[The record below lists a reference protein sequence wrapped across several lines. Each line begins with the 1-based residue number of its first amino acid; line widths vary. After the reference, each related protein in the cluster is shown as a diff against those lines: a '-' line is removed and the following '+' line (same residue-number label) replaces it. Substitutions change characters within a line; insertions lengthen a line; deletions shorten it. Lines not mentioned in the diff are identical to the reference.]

1 MITAVLILAAVAVV
15 LWPKAPPAPQP
26 FEPVD
31 PSPLQP
37 PRPPHPSYHT
47 AIAALAQVRQRVA
60 VTDTLG
66 EAETKAIETITLAL
80 VAGSGKE

>member
-15 LWPKAPPAPQP
+15 LWPKAPPARKP
-26 FEPVD
+26 FVD